1 MHLLLIHQNFPGQF
15 RELGPAWLAA
25 GHRLTAIG
33 SRPERP
39 SGEQWRGLDYWN
51 YQIQAADQDSEPG
64 MAQRGEAVGHLCHHL
79 RNQGLRPDVVL
90 AHSAWGEALRLRT
103 VFPHTPLV
111 IYPELWG
118 TPEALGVNFDA
129 ALIASPDGTSDALID
144 PARLSPHLE
153 RQNLLA
159 DLAISQADA
168 VVVPSQSQID
178 SFPEPLRPRLQLIPE
193 GVNLQRVQPNPQAQ
207 LALPGLPPLRY
218 GDPIVTL
225 VSRELEPLR
234 GLRTALRAWPAISA
248 ACPDARLVLVGDKD
262 GGYGREQ
269 PSRGSHLE
277 DALAELPADLDRS
290 RIHCPGRLAYADLL
304 QLLQC
309 SACHLALSYPYTL
322 SWSTLEAMA
331 CGAPM
336 ITNPGSPLSGELLHG
351 ETGLLVGFSAAAEL
365 SQAVIQILQNEQT
378 RNSLARAGRAL
389 IEQRFSLSQALER
402 YAELFRQ
409 LSGSA
414 PHPTH

>member
-51 YQIQAADQDSEPG
+51 YQIQATDQGSEPG

-79 RNQGLRPDVVL
+79 LNQGLKPDVVL
-90 AHSAWGEALRLRT
+90 VHSAWGEALRLRT
-103 VFPHTPLV
+103 VFPQTPLV

-129 ALIASPDGTSDALID
+129 ALTAASDTTPAALID
-144 PARLSPHLE
+144 LARLTPHLE

-168 VVVPSQSQID
+168 VVVPCHAQID

-193 GVNLQRVQPNPQAQ
+193 GVDLQRVRPNPQAQ
-207 LALPGLPPLRY
+207 LALPGLPALRY

-234 GLRTALRAWPAISA
+234 GLRSALRAWPAIAA
-248 ACPDARLVLVGDKD
+248 ACPKARLVLVGGND

-269 PSRGSHLE
+269 PSHSSHLE

-290 RIHCPGRLAYADLL
+290 RIHCPGRIAYADLL

-331 CGAPM
+331 CGAPV
-336 ITNPGSPLSGELLHG
+336 ISNPGSPLARELVPGES
-351 ETGLLVGFSAAAEL
+351 GLLVGFGAAAEL
-365 SQAVIQILQNEQT
+365 SQAVIQVLQHEPT
-378 RNSLARAGRAL
+378 RRSLAQAGRAL

-402 YAELFRQ
+402 YGHLFEELKPT
-409 LSGSA
+409 A
-414 PHPTH
+414 PDPVH